1 MLCKAGSYEKEKVA
15 KQIFKMASRDRF
27 KSSRSAKKTRADV
40 MEKYIRGKTLC
51 VNIDWTTTTWT
62 MLILSVSVIPVYIMQ
77 MFLFAVLLNK
87 SGLDLTCCGIFNWS
101 SVLYRFDCAYLHTK
115 RIEMSWRSLTRPKVS
130 QHVSPKVEIWI
141 FVLGHARSLISNM
154 NLVSKSLP

>member
-1 MLCKAGSYEKEKVA
+1 
-15 KQIFKMASRDRF
+15 
-27 KSSRSAKKTRADV
+27 
-40 MEKYIRGKTLC
+40 MEKNIRGKTLC

-115 RIEMSWRSLTRPKVS
+115 RNRDELTVLDAAESVSTRKSEGRNLNFRVGTRSLA
-130 QHVSPKVEIWI
+130 HLEHEFSPQ
-141 FVLGHARSLISNM
+141 
-154 NLVSKSLP
+154 SLP